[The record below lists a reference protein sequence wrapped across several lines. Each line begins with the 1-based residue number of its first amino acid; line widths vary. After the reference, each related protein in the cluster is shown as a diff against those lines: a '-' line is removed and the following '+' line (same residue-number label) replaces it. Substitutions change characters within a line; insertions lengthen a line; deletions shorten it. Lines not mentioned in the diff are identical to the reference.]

1 MEIRS
6 PKTAAEW
13 IDYYDLR
20 YRILRKPLLQP
31 QGSEKN
37 DGDSSGIH
45 LAMYNSGKLVAITR
59 LDQAEDFISQVRFV
73 AVESGCKGK
82 GYGKT
87 IMKHAEEFSKA
98 QGNRKM
104 ILQAREGAVKFYQS
118 LGYKI
123 IEKTYLLFGQIQ
135 HYKMEKRY

>member
-20 YRILRKPLLQP
+20 YRILRKPLFQP

-45 LAMYNSGKLVAITR
+45 LAIYNSGKLVAITR

-82 GYGKT
+82 G
-87 IMKHAEEFSKA
+87 
-98 QGNRKM
+98 
-104 ILQAREGAVKFYQS
+104 
-118 LGYKI
+118 
-123 IEKTYLLFGQIQ
+123 
-135 HYKMEKRY
+135 